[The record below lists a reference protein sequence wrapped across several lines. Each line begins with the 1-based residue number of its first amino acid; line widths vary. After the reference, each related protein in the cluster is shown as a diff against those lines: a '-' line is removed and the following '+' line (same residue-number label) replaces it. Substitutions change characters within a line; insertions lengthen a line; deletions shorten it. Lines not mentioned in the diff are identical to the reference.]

1 MEKRRGGNDGQKYFL
16 KTEGGVLDSC
26 TVPASIWLVHV
37 SSVRTASTQTCIC
50 ENNWIRSIAGV
61 WRVKRRRMKDLR
73 ESESESESEIFI
85 RSFQTQET
93 SAKTITGRCRR
104 GHLEK

>member
-1 MEKRRGGNDGQKYFL
+1 MLPAKFYCFNIA
-16 KTEGGVLDSC
+16 KTN
-26 TVPASIWLVHV
+26 ASISLELVKKNAPGR
-37 SSVRTASTQTCIC
+37 VR
-50 ENNWIRSIAGV
+50 E
-61 WRVKRRRMKDLR
+61 L
-73 ESESESESEIFI
+73 ESESEIFI

>member
-1 MEKRRGGNDGQKYFL
+1 MSGRYRKYNYYYYYYKERGLYRRSNALLRTFHFCSEEAKNKLLYSHV
-16 KTEGGVLDSC
+16 TAVTYIC
-26 TVPASIWLVHV
+26 VHCG
-37 SSVRTASTQTCIC
+37 SS
-50 ENNWIRSIAGV
+50 
-61 WRVKRRRMKDLR
+61 L